1 LAHVLDREAELL
13 ILPATPPEGTGFED
27 VVRLEKTS
35 PLLRKTVFIALL
47 GASLSCL
54 GAPLLEAQNAA
65 APVAATGELPAAESP
80 KDPHRLG
87 NGVAAIVNDSIV
99 SDYDL
104 RQRIA
109 LFMATSG
116 VKPTEDTMRQI
127 RAQVLKQ
134 LETERLQL
142 QEALHK
148 NISVS
153 GAEVDKAV
161 DNIIKENHLTL
172 DQLKGMLAQS
182 GVAMATLRT
191 QIATEIAWSKAVQDQ
206 FTDRI
211 DISPSDVD
219 EEMKRIAEGA
229 KKPHFLVAEI
239 FLSVDNP
246 EQDEKV
252 RKDAEGLETQLRAG
266 APFNTVARQFS
277 QNPSAAEG
285 GNIGWVHEGQLAP
298 ELNNALEK
306 LGPGEVTPPIRSTGG
321 YYILALRQRQEGAGT
336 KLPDPSTLGPT
347 LPPGMMPLAR
357 ILLPT
362 GPKPEPALLQ
372 NAMKAA
378 GVIRDHID
386 SCDHLDEM
394 TKKIQGA
401 VYMNLGMIKLADLSP
416 EIQQA
421 MAHTE
426 PGDVAPPFQS
436 DAGIEII
443 VRCDKALPKLTAFQ
457 MPSRQAVEQELFET
471 QITALSRQYMRDLR
485 RSADVE
491 DR

>member
-1 LAHVLDREAELL
+1 M
-13 ILPATPPEGTGFED
+13 
-27 VVRLEKTS
+27 EKAS
-35 PLLRKTVFIALL
+35 PLLRKTHFAALL
-47 GASLSCL
+47 GASLLCL
-54 GAPLLEAQNAA
+54 GATALEAQNAG
-65 APVAATGELPAAESP
+65 APAPATNVLPAAEGP
-80 KDPHRLG
+80 KEGHRLG
-87 NGVAAIVNDSIV
+87 DGVAAIVNDSVV

-109 LFMATSG
+109 LFLATSG
-116 VKPTEDTMRQI
+116 VKPSEEATKQI

-142 QEALHK
+142 QEALRK

-153 GAEVDKAV
+153 GSEVDKAI

-191 QIATEIAWSKAVQDQ
+191 QIATEIAWSKAVQDE

-211 DISPSDVD
+211 DISSADVD

-229 KKPHFLVAEI
+229 KKPHFLVSEI
-239 FLSVDNP
+239 FMSVDNP

-252 RKDAEGLETQLRAG
+252 RKDAEGLEAQLHAG
-266 APFNTVARQFS
+266 APFNAVARQFS

-285 GNIGWVHEGQLAP
+285 GNIGWVHDGQLAP
-298 ELNNALEK
+298 ELNNALQK
-306 LGPGEVTPPIRSTGG
+306 LGPGEVSPPIRSTGG
-321 YYILALRQRQEGAGT
+321 YYILALRERQEGAGT
-336 KLPDPSTLGPT
+336 KLPTAPVST
-347 LPPGMMPLAR
+347 LPPGELPLAR

-378 GVIRDHID
+378 NVIRDHID
-386 SCDHLDEM
+386 SCERLPQM
-394 TKKIQGA
+394 VKQIQGA
-401 VYMNLGMIKLADLSP
+401 VYMDLGQMKLVDLSP
-416 EIQQA
+416 DIQKA
-421 MAHTE
+421 LEHTE
-426 PGDVAPPFQS
+426 PGEVAPPFLS

-443 VRCDKALPKLTAFQ
+443 VRCDKAVPKLTAFQ
-457 MPSRQAVEQELFET
+457 MPTRQAVEQELFET